1 MLPARMACRLALF
14 VLLSLDPF
22 NFFPSRYTFLMSEK
36 HDVARTSAIASGI
49 LTAFKLGVGILTG
62 SLALISEGIHSLL
75 DFLVTLATWA
85 SVRAADVPADKTHH
99 YGHGK
104 IENLSAFTEA
114 ILLLATAAFICKE
127 SITRLLAA
135 HSPDVG
141 QLWWGIVVIIVSI
154 IVDIS
159 RSIALTRAAKKFKS
173 QALEADALHF
183 TTELVSSLAV
193 LVSLILIKLDSVH
206 FRWADPTAAI
216 LVALIMFLT
225 AFRLGK
231 RAADM
236 LIDRAPEGLES
247 QLQATIRRVPGVC
260 DVPRVRARTSGAN
273 TFVDATITV
282 DPTIPIA
289 AGHQIADTVELA
301 VTESHPDIDLV
312 VHVEPA
318 ESVGDEVNSIRDL
331 ASGMNLH
338 VHAIRVRIVHNQRY
352 INFHVE
358 LAPDMTVSDAHSLI
372 SQLEDRIRR
381 RLPQV
386 AEIDSHLE
394 PDGHHA

>member
-1 MLPARMACRLALF
+1 
-14 VLLSLDPF
+14 
-22 NFFPSRYTFLMSEK
+22 MSEK
-36 HDVARTSAIASGI
+36 HDVARSSAIASGI
-49 LTAFKLGVGILTG
+49 LTVFKLAVGFLTG

-75 DFLVTLATWA
+75 DFLVALATWA

-114 ILLLATAAFICKE
+114 ILLLATAGFICKE
-127 SITRLLAA
+127 AIARLASGQ
-135 HSPDVG
+135 SPETT
-141 QLWWGIVVIIVSI
+141 QLWWGIAVIVVSI
-154 IVDIS
+154 FVDIS

-183 TTELVSSLAV
+183 STELLASLAV
-193 LVSLILIKLDSVH
+193 LVSLLLVKFGGEKFH
-206 FRWADPTAAI
+206 WADPVAAI
-216 LVALIMFLT
+216 VVSAIMLVT
-225 AFRLGK
+225 AVRLGK

-247 QLQATIRRVPGVC
+247 LMQATIRRVPGVC
-260 DVPRVRARTSGAN
+260 DVPRVRARASGAN

-282 DPTIPIA
+282 DPRIPIS

-301 VTESHPDIDLV
+301 VTESFPNVDLI

-318 ESVGDEVNSIRDL
+318 DSVGDEVAAIRDL
-331 ASGMNLH
+331 ATGMHLK
-338 VHAIRVRIVHNQRY
+338 VHAIRVRVLHNQLY

-358 LAPDMTVSDAHSLI
+358 LAPEMTVAEAHDLI
-372 SQLEDRIRR
+372 TQLEDRIRH

-394 PDGHHA
+394 PKDH